1 MDPLETEAVVI
12 NKDENVNMDH
22 VQNFNQWLKQYA
34 RPYRELMSFYSCAIM
49 EVETK
54 FRVLSE
60 DMSLAFERN
69 PIETIHTRLKSPESI
84 MNKLVRRQF
93 PLSVESI
100 QENIHDIAGVRVVCS
115 FQSDIYML
123 ADAFLMQDDV
133 TLIQRKDYLQH
144 PKPNGYRSLHLIV
157 SVPIF
162 LHNEK
167 KSMKVEVQLRTL
179 AMDLWASTEHKI
191 RYKKDNLISA
201 EDNQALFECAESC
214 SEIDRKL
221 EQIYQNVLQSKV
233 RQEIKEP

>member
-1 MDPLETEAVVI
+1 MEATENSTMVIGRDETV
-12 NKDENVNMDH
+12 NVDH
-22 VQNFNQWLKQYA
+22 VQQFNQWMKQFA

-84 MNKLVRRQF
+84 MNKMVRRGI
-93 PLSVESI
+93 PLSVENI
-100 QENIHDIAGVRVVCS
+100 RDNIHDIAGVRVVCS

-123 ADAFLMQDDV
+123 AESFLMQDDV
-133 TLIQRKDYLQH
+133 TLIQRKDYFQN

-191 RYKKDNLISA
+191 RYKKDNLLSP
-201 EDNQALFECAESC
+201 EDNQALFECAQSC
-214 SEIDRKL
+214 SEIDQKL
-221 EQIYQNVLQSKV
+221 ETIYQNVLKNKV
-233 RQEIKEP
+233 SQEIKNK

>member
-1 MDPLETEAVVI
+1 
-12 NKDENVNMDH
+12 
-22 VQNFNQWLKQYA
+22 
-34 RPYRELMSFYSCAIM
+34 
-49 EVETK
+49 
-54 FRVLSE
+54 
-60 DMSLAFERN
+60 
-69 PIETIHTRLKSPESI
+69 
-84 MNKLVRRQF
+84 MNKLVRRQL

-133 TLIQRKDYLQH
+133 TLIQRKDYFQN

-191 RYKKDNLISA
+191 RYKKDNLISPA
-201 EDNQALFECAESC
+201 DHQALFECAESC

-221 EQIYQNVLQSKV
+221 EQIYQNVIKSKLS
-233 RQEIKEP
+233 QEIKNP